1 MAEKLPEVL
10 EVSTLGDGAYTA
22 PHPAN
27 DPEGRNVVF
36 SGQIMAQKI
45 MAATLASGDK
55 EVKSIH
61 SIFARAGN
69 YDSPMELALETLH
82 SGRAWA
88 SHSITATQ
96 AGRLMSRSL
105 VLMNGVEADLVR
117 NDPMMPDVP
126 GPEAPSAGGY
136 INVFP
141 GATAHTVGA
150 ADATGPD
157 GTPAMYFWMKYE
169 HSVSSVAANQA
180 ILAWSQPGMIIGL
193 ALRPHSEKFKITD
206 AHVSISTGVISHTTH
221 FHEAFDVGDW
231 LLVVQEANY
240 AGRGRVF
247 GSGSVFTRDGVLVS
261 TFAQDSMA
269 RGVDGTLDPK
279 RSM

>member
-1 MAEKLPEVL
+1 MADILDVL
-10 EVSTLGDGAYTA
+10 NVTALGDGAYDA
-22 PHPAN
+22 PFPAS

-69 YDSPMELALETLH
+69 YDSPMGLSLETLH

-96 AGRLMSRSL
+96 GGKLLSRSL
-105 VLMNGVEADLVR
+105 VLMNSVEPDLIR
-117 NDPMMPDVP
+117 NVPQMPDVP
-126 GPEAPSAGGY
+126 GPEAPNTGGY
-136 INVFP
+136 VNVFP
-141 GATAHTVGA
+141 GASAHTVGA
-150 ADATGPD
+150 ADATTAD
-157 GTPAMYFWMKYE
+157 GTPVMYYWMKFE
-169 HSVSSVAANQA
+169 RSVASVAQNQA

-193 ALRPHSEKFKITD
+193 ALRPHSAKFSIQD
-206 AHVSISTGVISHTTH
+206 AHRSISTGVISHTTH
-221 FHEAFDVGDW
+221 FHEQFDVGNW

-247 GSGSVFTRDGVLVS
+247 GSGSVFTQDGTLVS
-261 TFAQDSMA
+261 TFAQDSMV
-269 RGVDGTLDPK
+269 RGVEGPLDPK